1 MQFHYFLACFS
12 VYLFVLVCS
21 CLFLFVSISFQ
32 ILFSLHPGQ
41 DVCGKKVPGCFFKG
55 VGLGGLGSNDPTS
68 FFQRSYWFIVLTKKW
83 LNTLT
88 SYCLYDIKVNTK
100 LESSSDTTPWVSSDK
115 KSCNLVGWKIW
126 HSSPLFCNV

>member
-21 CLFLFVSISFQ
+21 CLWAAHFKSYSHFILVKMSVVRRCQVAFLR
-32 ILFSLHPGQ
+32 GW
-41 DVCGKKVPGCFFKG
+41 GWG
-55 VGLGGLGSNDPTS
+55 VWVQMTPPP

-88 SYCLYDIKVNTK
+88 SYCWYDIKVKTK